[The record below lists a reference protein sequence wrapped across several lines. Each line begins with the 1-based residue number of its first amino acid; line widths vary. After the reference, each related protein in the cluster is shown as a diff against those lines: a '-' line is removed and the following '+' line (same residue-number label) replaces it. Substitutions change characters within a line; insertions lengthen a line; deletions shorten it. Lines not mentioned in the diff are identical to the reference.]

1 MSSIVGNKLKLSI
14 FGESH
19 GNGIGAVIDG
29 LPAGEEIN
37 YLELNEFLK
46 RRSPGKKFT
55 TKRVEKDEFE
65 ILSGVK
71 KDYTTGSPL
80 AVTFKNSDATSTDY
94 EKIKNIPRPS
104 HADYT
109 ANIKYK
115 GYADLNGGGHFS
127 GRLTA
132 PMCFAGG
139 IAKQIL
145 ERKGIFIGA
154 HLKSVGDIEDIDFK
168 DIELSDEIFK
178 SILNRELPIL
188 DLEAEKNAK
197 NYLEEIQKEG
207 NSIGA
212 IVQCGVIGVK
222 AGLGNPIFDGIENN
236 IAKIMFG
243 IPGVKGVSFGSGF
256 ESAKMKGS
264 EHNDEFYFKDGII
277 RTYTNNSGGIQGGIT
292 NGMPIVVDV
301 AIKPTASIFL
311 EQNSVNLDTGEN
323 TKLKIMGRHDPCIGI
338 RAVPVV
344 ESLVAFTLLDFII

>member
-1 MSSIVGNKLKLSI
+1 MSSIVGSKLKLSI

-19 GNGIGAVIDG
+19 GNGIGAIIDG

-37 YLELNEFLK
+37 YLELTDFLK

-80 AVTFKNSDATSTDY
+80 AVTFKNSDVTSTDY

-154 HLKSVGDIEDIDFK
+154 HLKSVGDIEDINFK

-212 IVQCGVIGVK
+212 TVQCGVVGIK

-236 IAKIMFG
+236 IAKTIFG

-264 EHNDEFYFKDGII
+264 EHNDEFYFKDGTVK
-277 RTYTNNSGGIQGGIT
+277 TYTNNSGGIQGGIT
-292 NGMPIVVDV
+292 NGMPILVDV

-323 TKLKIMGRHDPCIGI
+323 TKLKIIGRHDPCIGI